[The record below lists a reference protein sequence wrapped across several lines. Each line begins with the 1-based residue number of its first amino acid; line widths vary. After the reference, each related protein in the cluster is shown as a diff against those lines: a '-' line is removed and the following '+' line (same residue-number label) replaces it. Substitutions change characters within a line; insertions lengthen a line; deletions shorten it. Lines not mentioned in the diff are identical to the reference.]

1 MGIEVSGIFG
11 LAVLVAVLWALVHI
25 AQSAARPV
33 AKAVWMALVLVLPVL
48 GFIVWLAAGPRARR
62 AP

>member
-1 MGIEVSGIFG
+1 MGIEVSGVFG
-11 LAVLVAVLWALVHI
+11 AAVLVAALYALVNI
-25 AQSAARPV
+25 GQSPARPA

-48 GFIVWLAAGPRARR
+48 GLLVWLVAGPRARR